1 MDPMTLTD
9 EIIKKALKKGC
20 DSAEVFIKSAEGIS
34 VSAKDGEIEALEA
47 SCEIGIALRVI
58 KGNRPGFSFTT
69 SHAEDDIEN
78 TIAEAVEGS
87 RWTVADIYIDLPA
100 QMKPSEVMV
109 FDGKIKELR
118 EEDIIKHAL
127 SLEEKTRAYD
137 SRITKVR
144 KAEVS
149 AGTGITTI
157 LNSKGVKASYAS
169 SYVSA
174 SVTPLAEDGNDSQ
187 IGWGFASSRR
197 ISGIDLDNIAASASK
212 RAVELLGSRKIKPLK
227 SPVILDPYVAVQFLG
242 IVSASLSAEAVQ
254 KKRSLLAG
262 RTGQTIVSPLIE
274 IIDDGLMPW
283 GTGTKPVDDEG
294 VSVSCKTLVSKGVLT
309 GYLHNTYTAKKDGIV
324 STGNAVRSSSK
335 SLPGVGA
342 TNLYI
347 KPAGSQESVSS
358 GDPTRREVRGQ
369 KSEEKNELI
378 RSLSRGILITE
389 VMGVHTANPVS
400 GDFSVGI
407 SGLWIENGEALYPVK
422 EAVISGNILE
432 LFKKV
437 EIVGSDLTFYGGK
450 GSPSILIG
458 EMDISA

>member
-1 MDPMTLTD
+1 MDSMTLAE
-9 EIIKKALKKGC
+9 EIIQKAVKRGC

-34 VSAKDGEIEALEA
+34 ASAKDGEIEALEA
-47 SCEIGIALRVI
+47 SCDIGIALRVI
-58 KGNRPGFSFTT
+58 KGHRLGFSFTT
-69 SHAEDDIEN
+69 SNSKDDIEK

-87 RWTVADIYIDLPA
+87 KWTEADIYIDLPA
-100 QMKPSEVMV
+100 QMRPAEVMA
-109 FDGKIKELR
+109 FDEKIKELR
-118 EEDIIKHAL
+118 EEDVIKHAL
-127 SLEEKTRAYD
+127 YLEEKTRAYD

-149 AGTGITTI
+149 AGTGVTTI
-157 LNSKGVKASYAS
+157 LNSKGLKASYES
-169 SYVSA
+169 SYISA
-174 SVTPLAEDGNDSQ
+174 SVTPLAEDGKDSQ
-187 IGWGFASSRR
+187 IGWGFASSRSLSK
-197 ISGIDLDNIAASASK
+197 IVLENIAETASR
-212 RAVELLGSRKIKPLK
+212 RAVELLGSRKINPCKL
-227 SPVILDPYVAVQFLG
+227 PVILDPYVAVQFLG

-262 RTGQTIVSPLIE
+262 RIGQTIVSPLIE
-274 IIDDGLMPW
+274 IIDDGLMLW
-283 GTGTKPVDDEG
+283 GTGTRSVDDEG
-294 VSVSCKTLVSKGVLT
+294 VPVSCKTLVSKGVLT
-309 GYLHNTYTAKKDGIV
+309 GYLHNTYTAKKESTV
-324 STGNAVRSSSK
+324 STGNAIRGSSK

-347 KPAGSQESVSS
+347 KPSESLGLGIRGQESE
-358 GDPTRREVRGQ
+358 G
-369 KSEEKNELI
+369 KHELI
-378 RSLSRGILITE
+378 KSLSKGILITE

-407 SGLWIENGEALYPVK
+407 SGLWIENGKTLYPVK

-437 EIVGSDLTFYGGK
+437 EAVGSDLTFYGGK

>member
-1 MDPMTLTD
+1 MDSITLAE
-9 EIIKKALKKGC
+9 EIIQKAVKRGC

-34 VSAKDGEIEALEA
+34 AGAKDGEIEALEA

-58 KGNRPGFSFTT
+58 KGNRLGFSFAT
-69 SHAEDDIEN
+69 SDAEGDIEK
-78 TIAEAVEGS
+78 TIYEAVEGS
-87 RWTVADIYIDLPA
+87 KWTSADIYIDFPA
-100 QMKPSEVMV
+100 QMKPAEVMI
-109 FDGKIKELR
+109 FDEKIKELM

-127 SLEEKTRAYD
+127 YIEEKARAYD

-157 LNSKGVKASYAS
+157 LNSKGVSVSYKS

-187 IGWGFASSRR
+187 IGWGFASSRKM
-197 ISGIDLDNIAASASK
+197 SGIDLAAIAESASR
-212 RAVELLGSRKIKPLK
+212 RAVELLGSRKIKPCK
-227 SPVILDPYVAVQFLG
+227 SPVILDSPVAVEFLG

-262 RTGQTIVSPLIE
+262 KTGQSIVSPLIE

-283 GTGTKPVDDEG
+283 GTGTRPVDDEG
-294 VSVSCKTLVSKGVLT
+294 VPVSSKTLISKGVLT
-309 GYLHNTYTAKKDGIV
+309 GYLHNTYTAKKDGTV
-324 STGNAVRSSSK
+324 STGNAVRGGSK

-347 KPAGSQESVSS
+347 KPSENNNSLM
-358 GDPTRREVRGQ
+358 
-369 KSEEKNELI
+369 KSLA
-378 RSLSRGILITE
+378 RGILITE

-407 SGLWIENGEALYPVK
+407 SGLWIEYGKALYPIK

-437 EIVGSDLTFYGGK
+437 EAVGSDLTFYGGK

>member
-1 MDPMTLTD
+1 MDPMTFAD
-9 EIIKKALKKGC
+9 EIIKKALKRGC

-34 VSAKDGEIEALEA
+34 ASAKDGEIEALEA
-47 SCEIGIALRVI
+47 SCDIGIALRVI
-58 KGNRPGFSFTT
+58 KGHRLGFSFTT
-69 SHAEDDIEN
+69 SLAKDDIEK

-87 RWTVADIYIDLPA
+87 KWTEADIYIDLPA
-100 QMKPSEVMV
+100 QMRPAEVMA
-109 FDGKIKELR
+109 FDEKIKELR
-118 EEDIIKHAL
+118 EEDVIKHAL
-127 SLEEKTRAYD
+127 YLEEKTRAYD

-149 AGTGITTI
+149 AGTGVTTI
-157 LNSKGVKASYAS
+157 LNSKGVRASYES
-169 SYVSA
+169 SYISA
-174 SVTPLAEDGNDSQ
+174 SVTPLAEDGKDSQ
-187 IGWGFASSRR
+187 IGWGFASSRSS
-197 ISGIDLDNIAASASK
+197 SGIVLDDIAESASR
-212 RAVELLGSRKIKPLK
+212 RAVELLGSRKINPCKL
-227 SPVILDPYVAVQFLG
+227 PVILDPYVAVQFLG

-254 KKRSLLAG
+254 KKRSLLIG
-262 RTGQTIVSPLIE
+262 KTGQSIVSPLIE

-283 GTGTKPVDDEG
+283 GTGTRPVDDEG
-294 VSVSCKTLVSKGVLT
+294 VPALCKILVSKGVLT
-309 GYLHNTYTAKKDGIV
+309 GYLHNTYTAKKESTV
-324 STGNAVRSSSK
+324 STGNAIRGSSK

-347 KPAGSQESVSS
+347 KPSANNNNLM
-358 GDPTRREVRGQ
+358 
-369 KSEEKNELI
+369 K
-378 RSLSRGILITE
+378 SLSKGILITE

-407 SGLWIENGEALYPVK
+407 SGLWIENGKTLYPVK

-437 EIVGSDLTFYGGK
+437 EAVGSDLTFYGGK

>member
-1 MDPMTLTD
+1 MDSMTLSD
-9 EIIKKALKKGC
+9 EIIQKAVKRGC
-20 DSAEVFIKSAEGIS
+20 DAAEVFIKSAEGIS
-34 VSAKDGEIEALEA
+34 ASAKDGDIEALEA

-58 KGNRPGFSFTT
+58 KGHRLGFSFTT
-69 SHAEDDIEN
+69 SNAEDDIEK

-87 RWTVADIYIDLPA
+87 KWTEADIYIDLPA
-100 QMKPSEVMV
+100 QMIPSEVMA
-109 FDGKIKELR
+109 FDEKIKELR
-118 EEDIIKHAL
+118 EEDVIKHAL
-127 SLEEKTRAYD
+127 YLEEKTRAYD

-149 AGTGITTI
+149 AGTGVTTI
-157 LNSKGVKASYAS
+157 LNSKGVKASYES
-169 SYVSA
+169 SYISA
-174 SVTPLAEDGNDSQ
+174 SVTPLAEDGKDSQ
-187 IGWGFASSRR
+187 IGWGFASSRSLSK
-197 ISGIDLDNIAASASK
+197 IVLENIAESASR

-254 KKRSLLAG
+254 KKRSLLIG
-262 RTGQTIVSPLIE
+262 KIGQSIVSPLIE

-283 GTGTKPVDDEG
+283 GTGTRSVDDEG
-294 VSVSCKTLVSKGVLT
+294 VPVSCKTLVSKGVLT
-309 GYLHNTYTAKKDGIV
+309 GYLYNTYTAKKDSTV
-324 STGNAVRSSSK
+324 STGNAIRGGSK

-347 KPAGSQESVSS
+347 KPSEDNNDLV
-358 GDPTRREVRGQ
+358 
-369 KSEEKNELI
+369 KSLAK
-378 RSLSRGILITE
+378 GILITE

-407 SGLWIENGEALYPVK
+407 SGLWIENGKALYPVK

-437 EIVGSDLTFYGGK
+437 EAVGSDLTFYGGK

>member
-1 MDPMTLTD
+1 VLLSRGITKESGRMDSMTLAD
-9 EIIKKALKKGC
+9 EIIKKALKRGC

-34 VSAKDGEIEALEA
+34 ASAKDGDIEALEA

-58 KGNRPGFSFTT
+58 KGHRLGFSFAT
-69 SHAEDDIEN
+69 SDAEEDIEK
-78 TIAEAVEGS
+78 TINEALEGS
-87 RWTVADIYIDLPA
+87 RWTAEDIYTDLPA
-100 QMKPSEVMV
+100 PMKPAEVMV
-109 FDGKIKELR
+109 FDEKIKALK
-118 EEDIIKHAL
+118 EEDLIRDSL
-127 SLEEKTRAYD
+127 YLEEKARAYD
-137 SRITKVR
+137 SRIMKVR

-157 LNSKGVKASYAS
+157 LNSRGVRASYES
-169 SYVSA
+169 SYISA
-174 SVTPLAEDGNDSQ
+174 SVTPLAEDGGESQ

-197 ISGIDLDNIAASASK
+197 ISGIALADIAESASK

-227 SPVILDPYVAVQFLG
+227 SPVILDPAVAVQFLG

-254 KKRSLLAG
+254 KKRSLLADKI
-262 RTGQTIVSPLIE
+262 GQSIVSPLIE
-274 IIDDGLMPW
+274 IVDDGLMPW

-294 VSVSCKTLVSKGVLT
+294 FPVSRKTLVSKGVLT
-309 GYLHNTYTAKKDGIV
+309 GYLHNTYTAKKDGTV
-324 STGNAVRSSSK
+324 STGNAVRGGSK
-335 SLPGVGA
+335 GLPGIGA
-342 TNLYI
+342 MNLYI
-347 KPAGSQESVSS
+347 KPSENDNSLM
-358 GDPTRREVRGQ
+358 
-369 KSEEKNELI
+369 KSLP
-378 RSLSRGILITE
+378 RGILITE

-407 SGLWIENGEALYPVK
+407 SGLWIENGKALYPVK

-437 EIVGSDLTFYGGK
+437 EAVGSDLTFYGGK